1 MDALLLRGISVQNL
15 NKLRSHR
22 SFRVPVTADDKIK
35 FALSSSKD
43 ASSEQYKTL
52 DLVNLSLTGLG
63 FYSRKK
69 ISIGQS
75 VYANL
80 NFKGS
85 AFLIPGKITRINEI
99 LNDYGEC
106 EKYFCGLEF
115 DVDDHRM
122 SRAFIQKF
130 VSSFSSRRLK
140 DHLIELLHDEGLV
153 NKQSSKEK
161 ISLLKNLYQDMRKFD
176 ELQGFVK
183 VIFKETSRLVRAGR
197 FHFYLI
203 DKKKDELVLFD
214 FEKEGPSENKFNL
227 KGTLIEK
234 VLNQRRIINTKFGR
248 MDNDP
253 LYSELASLFDIETS
267 SLILIPIYDE
277 QGGICAIMEF
287 ANKKGDD
294 FFSYDDLLLCEIL
307 SFTITSVWKDFHR
320 EPLADGELEY
330 LNTSEYE
337 LVGLSEETLAMK
349 RFINSV
355 KDTNQN
361 VLILGEYG
369 IGKKLFA
376 QIIHFSGPRKQMGV
390 GVINSHDILSSNDLD
405 LVLSGD
411 EEHVGKL
418 ELYTGGTIIIKDVC
432 ALPMEAQKNLFEI
445 MGKRK
450 DIRFITTSPSNLD
463 LMVSENR
470 FYLGLYELMAQKF
483 VRIPALRDRKED
495 IVPLMRFFLEK
506 ICYAQ
511 GLYVKRVGP
520 KIVEFFKNYDW
531 PGNIQ
536 ELKTAIDRL
545 VLYHSSLHY
554 IDEIS
559 PDVAP
564 VIDVDLGQ
572 YKVFDSILRHVD
584 TTKLQ
589 EVPKEDLESLYL
601 VSLVEKF
608 FENGESINDLSEAL
622 KMDVERLRQNL
633 FHGQRLYKEYFGIE
647 LKEIDKMAS

>member
-1 MDALLLRGISVQNL
+1 MHNL

-22 SFRVPVTADDKIK
+22 SFRVPVNAEDKIK
-35 FALSSSKD
+35 FALFTSKD
-43 ASSEQYKTL
+43 ANSEQYKTV

-85 AFLIPGKITRINEI
+85 SFLIPGKITRLNEI
-99 LNDYGEC
+99 LNEYGEC

-130 VSSFSSRRLK
+130 VSSFSGRRLK
-140 DHLIELLHDEGLV
+140 DHLIELLHDEGMA

-161 ISLLKNLYQDMRKFD
+161 VSLLKNLYQDMRKFD
-176 ELQGFVK
+176 ELHGFIK
-183 VIFKETSRLVRAGR
+183 IIFKETARLIRSER
-197 FHFYLI
+197 FHFYMI
-203 DKKKDELVLFD
+203 DRKKDNLILFD
-214 FEKEGPSENKFNL
+214 FEKEMPSENKFNL

-248 MDNDP
+248 MDHDP
-253 LYSELASLFDIETS
+253 LYTELASLFDIETT
-267 SLILIPIYDE
+267 SLILIPVYDE

-294 FFSYDDLLLCEIL
+294 FFSYEDLLLCEIL
-307 SFTITSVWKDFHR
+307 SFTITSVWKDFHK
-320 EPLADGELEY
+320 EPLEDSELEY

-337 LVGLSEETLAMK
+337 LVGLSEETLALK
-349 RFINSV
+349 RFVNSV
-355 KDTNQN
+355 KETGQN

-369 IGKKLFA
+369 IGKKLLA

-390 GVINSHDILSSNDLD
+390 GIVNSHDILTSADLD
-405 LVLSGD
+405 FILNGD
-411 EEHVGKL
+411 EDHVGKL
-418 ELYTGGTIIIKDVC
+418 ELYSGGTIIIKDVC
-432 ALPMEAQKNLFEI
+432 TLPMEAQKNLFDV
-445 MGKRK
+445 MMSRK

-483 VRIPALRDRKED
+483 VRIPPLRERKED

-520 KIVEFFKNYDW
+520 KIVDFFKDYDW

-554 IDEIS
+554 IEEIS

-572 YKVFDSILRHVD
+572 YKIFNGILKHVD

-589 EVPKEDLESLYL
+589 ALPLEDLESLYL

-608 FENGESINDLSEAL
+608 FENGETINDLSEAL

-633 FHGQRLYKEYFGIE
+633 FHGQRLYKEYFDID
-647 LKEIDKMAS
+647 LKEIDKIAS